1 VSVPRKQA
9 SPISDEAI
17 TALQGALA
25 AEHAALWSYTLILA
39 FVPSDQ
45 AAQARKDIEAHRT
58 LRSQIEQTLT
68 ELGARPVSAQ
78 PAYST
83 PQPVTDALSA
93 GRLAVA
99 AEDDAMAAWRS
110 VLEHTEEPQLRAA
123 ALKSLVEGTT
133 RGARWRIA
141 TGTTPVIPPFPGVT
155 R

>member
-1 VSVPRKQA
+1 MSAPRQQE

-17 TALQGALA
+17 TALQGALS
-25 AEHAALWSYTLILA
+25 AEHAALWSYTLVLA

-45 AAQARKDIEAHRT
+45 AAQARDDIEAHRT

-78 PAYST
+78 PAYTS

-123 ALKSLVEGTT
+123 GLKSLVEGTT
-133 RGARWRIA
+133 RSARWRIA